1 MAHITRLNSKGQL
14 TVPASVRRR
23 LGIAPG
29 DQVIVDIEGDHAV
42 LRSVRGTFTASMEGL
57 GKELWAGEGAAV
69 IAAERASWGEE

>member
-42 LRSVRGTFTASMEGL
+42 LRSVRGTCTASMEGL
-57 GKELWAGEGAAV
+57 GRELWGGEGAAV
-69 IAAERASWGEE
+69 IAAERVSWGEE